1 MSENNDFKPISAAE
15 IKANGVQAL
24 ADRPNKP
31 AQYGVG
37 GLTPAQL
44 KAWFDR
50 LATLLAG
57 RINAIITTLGSTDA
71 PKYIR
76 VPLDTANI
84 KYLIDFISAF
94 ESGNI
99 AADVLKVRTSV
110 ADEKKIPLQVKLNS
124 MDTDKGKLE
133 ESYEN
138 GTFVRDT
145 LKILYKNSP
154 ASLAGVID
162 AIIEAVG
169 ALEKAELDDGE
180 VTTAKIA
187 DGAVT
192 AGKLAQ
198 VLKNEIEKI
207 DGKVD
212 KDDGKGLST
221 NDYTDAAKAK
231 VDAIPANP
239 KYTDT
244 VYDDTDIKNRTAEI
258 EGKIPTQAS
267 PGNQLADK
275 DFVNSSIATQTAA
288 YISDNGQPFASVTAL
303 KAYTGVV
310 TNLDYAYVTGK
321 DSDGNTYYDRYKATV
336 TGGSVSWSKE
346 FRLNNSSFT
355 AAQWSAI
362 SSGITAELVLSYNRH
377 IAAKNN
383 PHGVT
388 YEQLGGTKPAYT
400 AQEVGALPANTPI
413 VTVKKDTDGNVYRI
427 DGSDIAATYDE
438 NGEKIAVK
446 YATKGELSTATT
458 WYEGID
464 YPIGAKSN
472 DLWLYTGNATHKD
485 GFELGDVS
493 QYNGTG
499 WDVIANIRGAAG
511 ADGKNGTNGKSAY
524 ASAQDGGF
532 TGTEAQFNK
541 GLSVMGDVSGIDS
554 AVTQNSDNLITS
566 GAVYEY
572 TNAAINR
579 VRHYGARWNKTQAQM
594 TRLYDA
600 ASFPTAITNFA
611 HRGSV
616 NANYSNPFD
625 NIYPWAGIKL
635 CNISI
640 DLYRNLAAG
649 DSITKCVTAWEGD
662 VDFSY
667 NDANGVWRYRPEF
680 WGKSWEDDTYRYF
693 DVSEKAI
700 GSYVHYPE
708 AIVGRWHGRKENRTI
723 GGEEKGCLIPSV
735 GMPAKSISMSGLHTR
750 AKNFG
755 ATLDS
760 IYSVDADTLL
770 CIVEFATM
778 NTQNAIGNG
787 VSNLYRQSSDLI
799 QEDATNSTTVKVLAA
814 AGSAYC
820 IPGAIFDIGTSNGGT
835 QVGSFVV
842 VSATPNVGD
851 AQYLDVTLD
860 QAVTVTGAN
869 YWSVHGLV
877 NVADEAI
884 GSKSGYIGEN
894 GKCNAYY
901 RGIVM
906 FGNMWFY
913 ILGAYEN
920 KDDHHIWIANSDE
933 EADNHDAL
941 DTTVHY
947 DTGLVLP
954 TAGGYTKKLGL
965 LSRSGLL
972 SIPVFCVETGGDSSN
987 PVGDYFYNGVY
998 TYNTVLRRG
1007 GDANNGSSDGAFYG
1021 DWNNAASGSNWDFS
1035 ARPRLKNP

>member
-57 RINAIITTLGSTDA
+57 RNNTIITTLGSTDA
-71 PKYIR
+71 PKHRR
-76 VPLDTANI
+76 VPLDAANI
-84 KYLIDFISAF
+84 KYLSDFISAF
-94 ESGNI
+94 ASGDI
-99 AADVLKVRTSV
+99 AADVLKVRTSA
-110 ADEKKIPLQVKLNS
+110 ADEKKIPLQSKLNS

-212 KDDGKGLST
+212 KADGKGLST
-221 NDYTDAAKAK
+221 NDYTDTAKAK

-267 PGNQLADK
+267 SGNQLADK

-321 DSDGNTYYDRYKATV
+321 DSDGNTYYDRYKATA

-362 SSGITAELVLSYNRH
+362 SSGITAALVLSYNRH
-377 IAAKNN
+377 IAAKDN

-413 VTVKKDTDGNVYRI
+413 VTVQKDPAGNVYRI

-438 NGEKIAVK
+438 NGEKIADN

-464 YPIGAKSN
+464 YPKGAKSN
-472 DLWLYTGNATHKD
+472 DLWLYTGGTAHPD
-485 GFELGDVS
+485 GFKLGDVS

-541 GLSVMGDVSGIDS
+541 GLSVMGEVDGVEDTDALGIDTT
-554 AVTQNSDNLITS
+554 VTQNSGNLITS
-566 GAVYEY
+566 GAV
-572 TNAAINR
+572 AAYIA
-579 VRHYGARWNKTQAQM
+579 GKAETWTFTLA
-594 TRLYDA
+594 D
-600 ASFPTAITNFA
+600 
-611 HRGSV
+611 GSTV
-616 NANYSNPFD
+616 
-625 NIYPWAGIKL
+625 
-635 CNISI
+635 
-640 DLYRNLAAG
+640 
-649 DSITKCVTAWEGD
+649 TK
-662 VDFSY
+662 
-667 NDANGVWRYRPEF
+667 
-680 WGKSWEDDTYRYF
+680 
-693 DVSEKAI
+693 
-700 GSYVHYPE
+700 
-708 AIVGRWHGRKENRTI
+708 
-723 GGEEKGCLIPSV
+723 
-735 GMPAKSISMSGLHTR
+735 
-750 AKNFG
+750 
-755 ATLDS
+755 
-760 IYSVDADTLL
+760 
-770 CIVEFATM
+770 
-778 NTQNAIGNG
+778 Q
-787 VSNLYRQSSDLI
+787 
-799 QEDATNSTTVKVLAA
+799 
-814 AGSAYC
+814 
-820 IPGAIFDIGTSNGGT
+820 
-835 QVGSFVV
+835 VV
-842 VSATPNVGD
+842 V
-851 AQYLDVTLD
+851 L
-860 QAVTVTGAN
+860 
-869 YWSVHGLV
+869 
-877 NVADEAI
+877 
-884 GSKSGYIGEN
+884 
-894 GKCNAYY
+894 
-901 RGIVM
+901 
-906 FGNMWFY
+906 
-913 ILGAYEN
+913 
-920 KDDHHIWIANSDE
+920 
-933 EADNHDAL
+933 
-941 DTTVHY
+941 
-947 DTGLVLP
+947 
-954 TAGGYTKKLGL
+954 
-965 LSRSGLL
+965 
-972 SIPVFCVETGGDSSN
+972 
-987 PVGDYFYNGVY
+987 
-998 TYNTVLRRG
+998 
-1007 GDANNGSSDGAFYG
+1007 
-1021 DWNNAASGSNWDFS
+1021 
-1035 ARPRLKNP
+1035 

>member
-76 VPLDTANI
+76 VPLDAANI
-84 KYLIDFISAF
+84 KYLSDFISAF
-94 ESGNI
+94 ASGDI

-110 ADEKKIPLQVKLNS
+110 ADEKKIPLQAKLNNI
-124 MDTDKGKLE
+124 DTDKGKLE

-198 VLKNEIEKI
+198 ALKSEIEKI
-207 DGKVD
+207 AGKVD
-212 KDDGKGLST
+212 KADGKGLST

-258 EGKIPTQAS
+258 ESKIPTQAS
-267 PGNQLADK
+267 SGNQLADK

-362 SSGITAELVLSYNRH
+362 SSGITAALVLSYNRH
-377 IAAKNN
+377 IAAKDN

-413 VTVKKDTDGNVYRI
+413 VTVKKDPAGNVYRI

-438 NGEKIAVK
+438 NGEKIADK

-464 YPIGAKSN
+464 YPTGAKSN
-472 DLWLYTGNATHKD
+472 DLWLYTGGTAHPD
-485 GFELGDVS
+485 GFKLGDVS

-511 ADGKNGTNGKSAY
+511 ADGKNGTNGTNGTDGVSFTWRGEWTNAPTSGYAVNDVVSYNGSAYICIAKNTPYPPSSSTDWNLMAKKGDAGAAGANGTNGKSAY

-541 GLSVMGDVSGIDS
+541 GLSVMGQVDGVENTDALGIDTT
-554 AVTQNSDNLITS
+554 VTKNSGNLITS
-566 GAVYEY
+566 GAV
-572 TNAAINR
+572 AAYIA
-579 VRHYGARWNKTQAQM
+579 GKAETWTFTLA
-594 TRLYDA
+594 D
-600 ASFPTAITNFA
+600 
-611 HRGSV
+611 GSTV
-616 NANYSNPFD
+616 
-625 NIYPWAGIKL
+625 
-635 CNISI
+635 
-640 DLYRNLAAG
+640 
-649 DSITKCVTAWEGD
+649 TK
-662 VDFSY
+662 
-667 NDANGVWRYRPEF
+667 
-680 WGKSWEDDTYRYF
+680 
-693 DVSEKAI
+693 
-700 GSYVHYPE
+700 
-708 AIVGRWHGRKENRTI
+708 
-723 GGEEKGCLIPSV
+723 
-735 GMPAKSISMSGLHTR
+735 
-750 AKNFG
+750 
-755 ATLDS
+755 
-760 IYSVDADTLL
+760 
-770 CIVEFATM
+770 
-778 NTQNAIGNG
+778 Q
-787 VSNLYRQSSDLI
+787 
-799 QEDATNSTTVKVLAA
+799 
-814 AGSAYC
+814 
-820 IPGAIFDIGTSNGGT
+820 
-835 QVGSFVV
+835 VV
-842 VSATPNVGD
+842 V
-851 AQYLDVTLD
+851 L
-860 QAVTVTGAN
+860 
-869 YWSVHGLV
+869 
-877 NVADEAI
+877 
-884 GSKSGYIGEN
+884 
-894 GKCNAYY
+894 
-901 RGIVM
+901 
-906 FGNMWFY
+906 
-913 ILGAYEN
+913 
-920 KDDHHIWIANSDE
+920 
-933 EADNHDAL
+933 
-941 DTTVHY
+941 
-947 DTGLVLP
+947 
-954 TAGGYTKKLGL
+954 
-965 LSRSGLL
+965 
-972 SIPVFCVETGGDSSN
+972 
-987 PVGDYFYNGVY
+987 
-998 TYNTVLRRG
+998 
-1007 GDANNGSSDGAFYG
+1007 
-1021 DWNNAASGSNWDFS
+1021 
-1035 ARPRLKNP
+1035 

>member
-76 VPLDTANI
+76 VPLDAANI
-84 KYLIDFISAF
+84 KYLSDFISAF
-94 ESGNI
+94 ASGDI

-110 ADEKKIPLQVKLNS
+110 ADEKKIPLQAKLNS
-124 MDTDKGKLE
+124 IDTDKGKLE

-198 VLKNEIEKI
+198 ALKSEIEKI
-207 DGKVD
+207 AGKVD
-212 KDDGKGLST
+212 KADGKGLST
-221 NDYTDAAKAK
+221 NDYTDAARAK

-258 EGKIPTQAS
+258 ESKIPTQAS
-267 PGNQLADK
+267 SGNQLADK
-275 DFVNSSIATQTAA
+275 DFVNSSIATQTAT

-362 SSGITAELVLSYNRH
+362 SSGITAALVLSYNRH

-388 YEQLGGTKPAYT
+388 YQQLGGTKPTYT
-400 AQEVGALPANTPI
+400 AAEVGALPANTPI
-413 VTVKKDTDGNVYRI
+413 VTVKKDPDGNVYRI

-438 NGEKIAVK
+438 NGEKIADK

-464 YPIGAKSN
+464 YPTGAKSN
-472 DLWLYTGNATHKD
+472 DLWLYTGGTAHPD
-485 GFELGDVS
+485 GFKLGDVS

-511 ADGKNGTNGKSAY
+511 ADGKNGTNGTNGTDGVSFTWRGEWTNAPTSGYAVNDVVSYNGSAYICIAKNTPYPPSSSTDWNLMAKKGDAGAAGANGTNGKSAY

-541 GLSVMGDVSGIDS
+541 GLSVMGEVDGVEDTDALGIDTT
-554 AVTQNSDNLITS
+554 VTQNSSNLITS
-566 GAVYEY
+566 GAV
-572 TNAAINR
+572 AAYIA
-579 VRHYGARWNKTQAQM
+579 GKAETWTF
-594 TRLYDA
+594 TLTD
-600 ASFPTAITNFA
+600 
-611 HRGSV
+611 GSTV
-616 NANYSNPFD
+616 
-625 NIYPWAGIKL
+625 
-635 CNISI
+635 
-640 DLYRNLAAG
+640 
-649 DSITKCVTAWEGD
+649 TK
-662 VDFSY
+662 
-667 NDANGVWRYRPEF
+667 
-680 WGKSWEDDTYRYF
+680 
-693 DVSEKAI
+693 
-700 GSYVHYPE
+700 
-708 AIVGRWHGRKENRTI
+708 
-723 GGEEKGCLIPSV
+723 
-735 GMPAKSISMSGLHTR
+735 
-750 AKNFG
+750 
-755 ATLDS
+755 
-760 IYSVDADTLL
+760 
-770 CIVEFATM
+770 
-778 NTQNAIGNG
+778 Q
-787 VSNLYRQSSDLI
+787 
-799 QEDATNSTTVKVLAA
+799 
-814 AGSAYC
+814 
-820 IPGAIFDIGTSNGGT
+820 
-835 QVGSFVV
+835 VV
-842 VSATPNVGD
+842 V
-851 AQYLDVTLD
+851 L
-860 QAVTVTGAN
+860 
-869 YWSVHGLV
+869 
-877 NVADEAI
+877 
-884 GSKSGYIGEN
+884 
-894 GKCNAYY
+894 
-901 RGIVM
+901 
-906 FGNMWFY
+906 
-913 ILGAYEN
+913 
-920 KDDHHIWIANSDE
+920 
-933 EADNHDAL
+933 
-941 DTTVHY
+941 
-947 DTGLVLP
+947 
-954 TAGGYTKKLGL
+954 
-965 LSRSGLL
+965 
-972 SIPVFCVETGGDSSN
+972 
-987 PVGDYFYNGVY
+987 
-998 TYNTVLRRG
+998 
-1007 GDANNGSSDGAFYG
+1007 
-1021 DWNNAASGSNWDFS
+1021 
-1035 ARPRLKNP
+1035 

>member
-50 LATLLAG
+50 LAALLAG

-84 KYLIDFISAF
+84 KYLSDFISAF

-162 AIIEAVG
+162 AIIEAVD

-212 KDDGKGLST
+212 KDGGKGLST

-413 VTVKKDTDGNVYRI
+413 VTVKKDADGNVYSI

-464 YPIGAKSN
+464 YPKGAKSN
-472 DLWLYTGNATHKD
+472 DLWLYTGGTAHPD
-485 GFELGDVS
+485 GFKLGDVS

-511 ADGKNGTNGKSAY
+511 ADGKNGTNGTNGTDGVSFTWREEWTNAPASGYAVNDVVSYNGSAYICIAKNTPHPPSSSTDWNLMAKKGDAGANGTNGKSAY

-541 GLSVMGDVSGIDS
+541 GLSVMGQVDGVENTDALGIDTT
-554 AVTQNSDNLITS
+554 VTQNSGNLITS
-566 GAVYEY
+566 GAV
-572 TNAAINR
+572 AAYIA
-579 VRHYGARWNKTQAQM
+579 GKAETWTFTLA
-594 TRLYDA
+594 D
-600 ASFPTAITNFA
+600 
-611 HRGSV
+611 GSTV
-616 NANYSNPFD
+616 
-625 NIYPWAGIKL
+625 
-635 CNISI
+635 
-640 DLYRNLAAG
+640 
-649 DSITKCVTAWEGD
+649 TK
-662 VDFSY
+662 
-667 NDANGVWRYRPEF
+667 
-680 WGKSWEDDTYRYF
+680 
-693 DVSEKAI
+693 
-700 GSYVHYPE
+700 
-708 AIVGRWHGRKENRTI
+708 
-723 GGEEKGCLIPSV
+723 
-735 GMPAKSISMSGLHTR
+735 
-750 AKNFG
+750 
-755 ATLDS
+755 
-760 IYSVDADTLL
+760 
-770 CIVEFATM
+770 
-778 NTQNAIGNG
+778 Q
-787 VSNLYRQSSDLI
+787 
-799 QEDATNSTTVKVLAA
+799 
-814 AGSAYC
+814 
-820 IPGAIFDIGTSNGGT
+820 
-835 QVGSFVV
+835 VV
-842 VSATPNVGD
+842 V
-851 AQYLDVTLD
+851 L
-860 QAVTVTGAN
+860 
-869 YWSVHGLV
+869 
-877 NVADEAI
+877 
-884 GSKSGYIGEN
+884 
-894 GKCNAYY
+894 
-901 RGIVM
+901 
-906 FGNMWFY
+906 
-913 ILGAYEN
+913 
-920 KDDHHIWIANSDE
+920 
-933 EADNHDAL
+933 
-941 DTTVHY
+941 
-947 DTGLVLP
+947 
-954 TAGGYTKKLGL
+954 
-965 LSRSGLL
+965 
-972 SIPVFCVETGGDSSN
+972 
-987 PVGDYFYNGVY
+987 
-998 TYNTVLRRG
+998 
-1007 GDANNGSSDGAFYG
+1007 
-1021 DWNNAASGSNWDFS
+1021 
-1035 ARPRLKNP
+1035 

>member
-76 VPLDTANI
+76 VPLDAANI
-84 KYLIDFISAF
+84 KYLSDFISAF
-94 ESGNI
+94 ASGDI

-110 ADEKKIPLQVKLNS
+110 ADEKKIPLQAKLNS
-124 MDTDKGKLE
+124 IDTDKGKLE

-198 VLKNEIEKI
+198 ALKSEIEKI
-207 DGKVD
+207 AGKVD
-212 KDDGKGLST
+212 KADGKGLST

-258 EGKIPTQAS
+258 ESKIPTQAS
-267 PGNQLADK
+267 SGNQLADK

-362 SSGITAELVLSYNRH
+362 SSGITAALVLSYNRH
-377 IAAKNN
+377 IAAKDN

-413 VTVKKDTDGNVYRI
+413 VTVKKDPAGNVYRI

-438 NGEKIAVK
+438 NGEKIADK

-464 YPIGAKSN
+464 YPTGAKSN
-472 DLWLYTGNATHKD
+472 DLWLYTGGTAHPD
-485 GFELGDVS
+485 GFKLGDVS

-511 ADGKNGTNGKSAY
+511 ADGKNGTNGTNGTDGVSFTWRGEWTNAPTSGYAVNDVVSYNGSAYICIAENTPYPPSSSTDWNLMAKKGDAGAAGANGTNGKSAY

-541 GLSVMGDVSGIDS
+541 GLSVMGEVDGVEDTDALGIDTT
-554 AVTQNSDNLITS
+554 VTQNSDNLITS
-566 GAVYEY
+566 GAVY
-572 TNAAINR
+572 
-579 VRHYGARWNKTQAQM
+579 
-594 TRLYDA
+594 
-600 ASFPTAITNFA
+600 
-611 HRGSV
+611 
-616 NANYSNPFD
+616 
-625 NIYPWAGIKL
+625 
-635 CNISI
+635 
-640 DLYRNLAAG
+640 
-649 DSITKCVTAWEGD
+649 
-662 VDFSY
+662 SY
-667 NDANGVWRYRPEF
+667 IQSLDANGVKY
-680 WGKSWEDDTYRYF
+680 
-693 DVSEKAI
+693 
-700 GSYVHYPE
+700 
-708 AIVGRWHGRKENRTI
+708 
-723 GGEEKGCLIPSV
+723 
-735 GMPAKSISMSGLHTR
+735 
-750 AKNFG
+750 
-755 ATLDS
+755 
-760 IYSVDADTLL
+760 
-770 CIVEFATM
+770 
-778 NTQNAIGNG
+778 
-787 VSNLYRQSSDLI
+787 
-799 QEDATNSTTVKVLAA
+799 
-814 AGSAYC
+814 
-820 IPGAIFDIGTSNGGT
+820 
-835 QVGSFVV
+835 
-842 VSATPNVGD
+842 
-851 AQYLDVTLD
+851 
-860 QAVTVTGAN
+860 
-869 YWSVHGLV
+869 
-877 NVADEAI
+877 
-884 GSKSGYIGEN
+884 
-894 GKCNAYY
+894 
-901 RGIVM
+901 
-906 FGNMWFY
+906 
-913 ILGAYEN
+913 
-920 KDDHHIWIANSDE
+920 
-933 EADNHDAL
+933 
-941 DTTVHY
+941 
-947 DTGLVLP
+947 
-954 TAGGYTKKLGL
+954 
-965 LSRSGLL
+965 
-972 SIPVFCVETGGDSSN
+972 
-987 PVGDYFYNGVY
+987 
-998 TYNTVLRRG
+998 
-1007 GDANNGSSDGAFYG
+1007 
-1021 DWNNAASGSNWDFS
+1021 
-1035 ARPRLKNP
+1035 

>member
-76 VPLDTANI
+76 VPLDAANI
-84 KYLIDFISAF
+84 KYLSDFISAF
-94 ESGNI
+94 ASGDI

-110 ADEKKIPLQVKLNS
+110 ADEKKIPLQAKLNS
-124 MDTDKGKLE
+124 IDTDKGKLE

-198 VLKNEIEKI
+198 ALKSEIEKI
-207 DGKVD
+207 AGKVD
-212 KDDGKGLST
+212 KADGKGLST

-258 EGKIPTQAS
+258 ESKIPTQAS
-267 PGNQLADK
+267 SGNQLADK

-362 SSGITAELVLSYNRH
+362 SSGITAALVLSYNRH
-377 IAAKNN
+377 IAAKDN

-413 VTVKKDTDGNVYRI
+413 VTVKKDPAGNVYRI

-438 NGEKIAVK
+438 NGEKIADK

-464 YPIGAKSN
+464 YPTGAKSN
-472 DLWLYTGNATHKD
+472 DLWLYTGGTAHPD
-485 GFELGDVS
+485 GFKLGDVS

-511 ADGKNGTNGKSAY
+511 ADGKNGTNGTNGTDGVSFTWRGEWTNAPTSGYAVNDVVSYNGSAYICIAKNTPYPPSSSTDWNLMAKKGDAGAAGANGTNGKSAY

-541 GLSVMGDVSGIDS
+541 GLSVMGEVDGVEDTDALGIDT
-554 AVTQNSDNLITS
+554 AVTQNSGNLITS
-566 GAVYEY
+566 GAV
-572 TNAAINR
+572 AAYIA
-579 VRHYGARWNKTQAQM
+579 GKAETWTFTLA
-594 TRLYDA
+594 D
-600 ASFPTAITNFA
+600 
-611 HRGSV
+611 GSTV
-616 NANYSNPFD
+616 
-625 NIYPWAGIKL
+625 
-635 CNISI
+635 
-640 DLYRNLAAG
+640 
-649 DSITKCVTAWEGD
+649 TK
-662 VDFSY
+662 
-667 NDANGVWRYRPEF
+667 
-680 WGKSWEDDTYRYF
+680 
-693 DVSEKAI
+693 
-700 GSYVHYPE
+700 
-708 AIVGRWHGRKENRTI
+708 
-723 GGEEKGCLIPSV
+723 
-735 GMPAKSISMSGLHTR
+735 
-750 AKNFG
+750 
-755 ATLDS
+755 
-760 IYSVDADTLL
+760 
-770 CIVEFATM
+770 
-778 NTQNAIGNG
+778 Q
-787 VSNLYRQSSDLI
+787 
-799 QEDATNSTTVKVLAA
+799 
-814 AGSAYC
+814 
-820 IPGAIFDIGTSNGGT
+820 
-835 QVGSFVV
+835 VV
-842 VSATPNVGD
+842 V
-851 AQYLDVTLD
+851 L
-860 QAVTVTGAN
+860 
-869 YWSVHGLV
+869 
-877 NVADEAI
+877 
-884 GSKSGYIGEN
+884 
-894 GKCNAYY
+894 
-901 RGIVM
+901 
-906 FGNMWFY
+906 
-913 ILGAYEN
+913 
-920 KDDHHIWIANSDE
+920 
-933 EADNHDAL
+933 
-941 DTTVHY
+941 
-947 DTGLVLP
+947 
-954 TAGGYTKKLGL
+954 
-965 LSRSGLL
+965 
-972 SIPVFCVETGGDSSN
+972 
-987 PVGDYFYNGVY
+987 
-998 TYNTVLRRG
+998 
-1007 GDANNGSSDGAFYG
+1007 
-1021 DWNNAASGSNWDFS
+1021 
-1035 ARPRLKNP
+1035 

>member
-76 VPLDTANI
+76 VPLDAANI
-84 KYLIDFISAF
+84 KYLSDFISAF
-94 ESGNI
+94 ASGDI

-110 ADEKKIPLQVKLNS
+110 ADEKKIPLQAKLNS
-124 MDTDKGKLE
+124 IDTDKGKLE

-198 VLKNEIEKI
+198 ALKSEIEKI
-207 DGKVD
+207 AGKVD
-212 KDDGKGLST
+212 KADGKGLST

-258 EGKIPTQAS
+258 ESKIPTQAS
-267 PGNQLADK
+267 SGNQLADK

-362 SSGITAELVLSYNRH
+362 SSGITAALVLSYNRH
-377 IAAKNN
+377 IAAKDN

-413 VTVKKDTDGNVYRI
+413 VTVKKDPAGNVYRI

-438 NGEKIAVK
+438 NGEKIADK

-464 YPIGAKSN
+464 YPTGAKSN
-472 DLWLYTGNATHKD
+472 DLWLYTGGTAHPD
-485 GFELGDVS
+485 GFKLGDVS

-511 ADGKNGTNGKSAY
+511 ADGKNGTNGTNGTDGVSFTWRGEWTNAPTSGYAVNDVVSYNGSAYICIAKNTPYPPSSSTDWNPMAKKGDAGAAGANGTNGKSAY

-541 GLSVMGDVSGIDS
+541 GLSVMGEVDGVEDTDALGIDT
-554 AVTQNSDNLITS
+554 AVTQNSGNLITS
-566 GAVYEY
+566 GAV
-572 TNAAINR
+572 AAYIA
-579 VRHYGARWNKTQAQM
+579 GKAETWTFTLA
-594 TRLYDA
+594 D
-600 ASFPTAITNFA
+600 
-611 HRGSV
+611 GSTV
-616 NANYSNPFD
+616 
-625 NIYPWAGIKL
+625 
-635 CNISI
+635 
-640 DLYRNLAAG
+640 
-649 DSITKCVTAWEGD
+649 TK
-662 VDFSY
+662 
-667 NDANGVWRYRPEF
+667 
-680 WGKSWEDDTYRYF
+680 
-693 DVSEKAI
+693 
-700 GSYVHYPE
+700 
-708 AIVGRWHGRKENRTI
+708 
-723 GGEEKGCLIPSV
+723 
-735 GMPAKSISMSGLHTR
+735 
-750 AKNFG
+750 
-755 ATLDS
+755 
-760 IYSVDADTLL
+760 
-770 CIVEFATM
+770 
-778 NTQNAIGNG
+778 Q
-787 VSNLYRQSSDLI
+787 
-799 QEDATNSTTVKVLAA
+799 
-814 AGSAYC
+814 
-820 IPGAIFDIGTSNGGT
+820 
-835 QVGSFVV
+835 VV
-842 VSATPNVGD
+842 V
-851 AQYLDVTLD
+851 L
-860 QAVTVTGAN
+860 
-869 YWSVHGLV
+869 
-877 NVADEAI
+877 
-884 GSKSGYIGEN
+884 
-894 GKCNAYY
+894 
-901 RGIVM
+901 
-906 FGNMWFY
+906 
-913 ILGAYEN
+913 
-920 KDDHHIWIANSDE
+920 
-933 EADNHDAL
+933 
-941 DTTVHY
+941 
-947 DTGLVLP
+947 
-954 TAGGYTKKLGL
+954 
-965 LSRSGLL
+965 
-972 SIPVFCVETGGDSSN
+972 
-987 PVGDYFYNGVY
+987 
-998 TYNTVLRRG
+998 
-1007 GDANNGSSDGAFYG
+1007 
-1021 DWNNAASGSNWDFS
+1021 
-1035 ARPRLKNP
+1035 